1 MRMNADSQ
9 SGKDERY
16 DKARRRLVIV
26 WTWVG
31 ILLLGAAVLYLSGV
45 IANAI
50 AVIVLTAIVVF
61 ILRGPVNWLD
71 EHGVNRTV
79 GTVLAYVLF
88 VAVIALL
95 LFIMFSPVFG
105 IREQFEDLVN
115 KLPTYVMD
123 FQTWVTDMYNQYAAI
138 LQSNEVRDFISNAIN
153 TSSEWLQTI
162 ASSSASGVIAAGA
175 SLTNFA
181 MCFGF
186 ALVIAFWMLI
196 ELPNLGREANR
207 LISDKRKPDAEMLHV
222 TVTRVMGGYL
232 RATIIQCGI
241 IGLACG
247 VLFAILDVPSPAAF
261 GVITGV
267 LNIIPIV
274 GPWLGGGLAFAVSI
288 PTSAVTGVIA
298 LIGTIVIQQ
307 LVYTFVSPKL
317 MGDSVDIHPALT
329 FIALMAGSGVGAAL
343 GGLAGSLV
351 GALLSIP
358 LTAMA
363 KSIFVYYFEK
373 KTGRRIVAPDGV
385 FFRGD
390 ADEGVHV
397 DPIGDATA
405 PVPQTAPITT
415 GSLPFVSGITE
426 KLPIGGQADEAS
438 GTSSNPSDEDGAE

>member
-1 MRMNADSQ
+1 MNADSQ

-50 AVIVLTAIVVF
+50 AVIILTAIVVF

-415 GSLPFVSGITE
+415 GSLPFVSSITE

>member
-415 GSLPFVSGITE
+415 GPLPFVSSITE

-438 GTSSNPSDEDGAE
+438 GASSNPSDEDGAE

>member
-50 AVIVLTAIVVF
+50 AVIILTAIVVF

-162 ASSSASGVIAAGA
+162 ASSGA

-247 VLFAILDVPSPAAF
+247 VLFVILDVPSPAAF

-343 GGLAGSLV
+343 GGLAVSLV

-373 KTGRRIVAPDGV
+373 KTGRRIANQLRHVLWLRFGY
-385 FFRGD
+385 RLLD
-390 ADEGVHV
+390 AHR
-397 DPIGDATA
+397 A
-405 PVPQTAPITT
+405 
-415 GSLPFVSGITE
+415 
-426 KLPIGGQADEAS
+426 
-438 GTSSNPSDEDGAE
+438 AEPRPRS

>member
-1 MRMNADSQ
+1 MRMNAGSQ

-50 AVIVLTAIVVF
+50 AVIILTAIVVF

-415 GSLPFVSGITE
+415 GSLPFVSSITE

>member
-50 AVIVLTAIVVF
+50 AVIILTAIVVF

-415 GSLPFVSGITE
+415 GSLPFVSSITE